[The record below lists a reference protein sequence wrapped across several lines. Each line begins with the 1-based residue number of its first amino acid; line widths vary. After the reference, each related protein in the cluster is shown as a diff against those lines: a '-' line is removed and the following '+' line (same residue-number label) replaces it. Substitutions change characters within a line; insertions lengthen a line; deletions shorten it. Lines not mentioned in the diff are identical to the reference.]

1 MSRLLRLYP
10 AAWRERYEAEFIGTL
25 QERSVGV
32 AGSVDIVRGAI
43 DAHLH
48 PELTGGTPHVWTY
61 RLPGVVATVAGLIW
75 SWYLIHVFLAA
86 PNEEWGDGI
95 WIALVLMF
103 AAVGGDYLGAYLR
116 HMGLAVIGI
125 IALIV
130 LSRTLPWSAGNGVLN
145 LTAGVASWLMV
156 GVGMLTLAAI
166 RAGIG
171 AKSRWL
177 LAGAVLVLPAI
188 IAIPVMGGFGPS
200 DPGGVTAMLVAALP
214 YGIAWLV
221 VGLRMSL
228 RGAETMPPRP
238 EIEQTPEVAAA

>member
-48 PELTGGTPHVWTY
+48 PELTGGTPHVWTH
-61 RLPGVVATVAGLIW
+61 RAPGLVATVAGLIW
-75 SWYLIHVFLAA
+75 SWYLILVFLAA

-130 LSRTLPWSAGNGVLN
+130 LARTLPWSAGNGVLN

-156 GVGMLTLAAI
+156 ALPGCSRLQRSGQASARKPLAPGRRGV
-166 RAGIG
+166 
-171 AKSRWL
+171 
-177 LAGAVLVLPAI
+177 VLPAI
-188 IAIPVMGGFGPS
+188 IAFPVMGGLGP
-200 DPGGVTAMLVAALP
+200 
-214 YGIAWLV
+214 
-221 VGLRMSL
+221 
-228 RGAETMPPRP
+228 E
-238 EIEQTPEVAAA
+238 